1 LDHPVSDTA
10 ARHRRKV
17 SREGIVLLKS
27 FEGFR
32 ARAERD
38 GDGWV
43 IGYGHRQSARE
54 GLSVAE
60 ADAELLL
67 QYDLLPIVK
76 ALNDLPAPEL
86 NGHQFDALASF
97 AFSIGLDRFL
107 ASEVF
112 RRLVD
117 QRPAEAADALL
128 DWTEP
133 APPNAGVRRRAAER
147 ALFMAD
153 PDRPVA
159 LSDLLSAPLPPP
171 NPEAGAA
178 PTPTVAADERQAAV
192 AALLGEAPLPAEV
205 PTPDPIVVP
214 AFAAVADAPTPP
226 DPQPEAD
233 PQVPDATEQDG
244 DAGPVGS
251 GPVEEAP
258 VEPDAGLQP
267 TTPAPANL
275 PMDGAPAMAPTVAPS
290 APFQRLAP
298 YSGLVVGPLPGFPP
312 LAGRPVALPDPTPA
326 PLPLP
331 TPEPEPEPEPP
342 VEIEAARPVETTGA
356 FVTPTAPEPLTL
368 TPSPEREPETG
379 RTAWEDAARPA
390 TEAVDQ
396 APLFQDAPQAV
407 SILRHEAEPEAPR
420 RFDWSETG
428 MYLIMGGLGLVS
440 CAVSAAAFRVAVE
453 DPSPMGETT
462 AVAWTLAVI
471 GAVCVGAASWHL
483 YVRTT
488 RRKG

>member
-10 ARHRRKV
+10 VQHRRKV

-76 ALNDLPAPEL
+76 ALNDLPAPAL

-112 RRLVD
+112 HRLVD
-117 QRPAEAADALL
+117 RRPAEAADALL
-128 DWTEP
+128 EWTEP
-133 APPNAGVRRRAAER
+133 VPPNAGVRRRAAER

-171 NPEAGAA
+171 NPEVPAA
-178 PTPTVAADERQAAV
+178 PTPTAAAPDRHAAV
-192 AALLGEAPLPAEV
+192 AALLGEAPPAAEAPPRDQV
-205 PTPDPIVVP
+205 VVP
-214 AFAAVADAPTPP
+214 AFAAVAERATQP

-233 PQVPDATEQDG
+233 PLSPDAIEPAG
-244 DAGPVGS
+244 DARPDAPPS
-251 GPVEEAP
+251 ADEAP
-258 VEPDAGLQP
+258 AEPDDDLQA
-267 TTPAPANL
+267 TAPAPADA
-275 PMDGAPAMAPTVAPS
+275 PSDGAPGTPPAVAPT

-298 YSGLVVGPLPGFPP
+298 YSALVVGPLPGFPP
-312 LAGRPVALPDPTPA
+312 LTERPIALPDPTPA

-331 TPEPEPEPEPP
+331 SPDPEPP
-342 VEIEAARPVETTGA
+342 VEIEAARPVETIGA
-356 FVTPTAPEPLTL
+356 IVAPAVPEPLTL
-368 TPSPEREPETG
+368 TPSPEREPEDT
-379 RTAWEDAARPA
+379 RIVWVDAARPA
-390 TEAVDQ
+390 AEPVDQ
-396 APLFQDAPQAV
+396 APLFQDAPPAV